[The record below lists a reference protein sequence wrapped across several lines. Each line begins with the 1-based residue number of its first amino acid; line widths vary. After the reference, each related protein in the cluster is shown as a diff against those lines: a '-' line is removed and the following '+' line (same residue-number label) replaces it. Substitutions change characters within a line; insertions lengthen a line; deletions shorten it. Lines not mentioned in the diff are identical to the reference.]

1 MNFDRRTLLQSI
13 AAAGAFSAF
22 TTKARFAFAATPGD
36 RRLVVV
42 ILRGALDGL
51 AAAPPHG
58 DKDYAGIR
66 GNLALQTTGAGAL
79 HDLDGFF
86 GLHPAFTNLKT
97 LYDAKQLIVFHNICS
112 PYRDRS
118 HFDGQ
123 NVLEAG
129 GTAPHLLQDGW
140 LNRALAPMGLK
151 NGEGALAIAQS
162 PPLMLSGKVQ
172 TGSWMPAVMPAPD
185 ELFLQQVRALYANDA
200 VLKAS
205 LSSALALQA
214 SAQGAMDDVASK
226 SMQPGSDGKARTGG
240 AYGDL
245 TPLFQGAGK
254 LLAASHG
261 PRVATLEASG
271 WDTHVAEGAA
281 DGQLAPRLAALDGA
295 IDAMRTA
302 MGPHVWKQT
311 AVVMATEFG
320 RTVHPNGSG
329 GTDHGTGGAAFL
341 FGGAVQGGQTKAEWV
356 GLSSGVLKDGRDQP
370 ARTDLRALFK
380 GVLAEQMGVSNAAL
394 ETTIFPDST
403 SAGAMKGLIRT

>member
-1 MNFDRRTLLQSI
+1 MTLDRRSFLQSF
-13 AAAGAFSAF
+13 AGAGAISALG
-22 TTKARFAFAATPGD
+22 ARFAFAATPGD

-51 AAAPPHG
+51 AAVPPHG
-58 DKDYAGIR
+58 DKDYASVR
-66 GNLALQTTGAGAL
+66 GQLALQVSGAGAL

-86 GLHPAFTNLKT
+86 GLHPSFSNLKT
-97 LYDAKQLIVFHNICS
+97 LYDNKQLVVFHNICS

-118 HFDGQ
+118 HFEGQ
-123 NVLEAG
+123 NVLESG
-129 GTAPHLLQDGW
+129 GIQPHLLQDGW
-140 LNRALAPMGLK
+140 LNRALQPMGIG
-151 NGEGALAIAQS
+151 NGDRALAIAQT
-162 PPLMLSGKVQ
+162 PPLMLSGKIQ

-185 ELFLQQVRALYANDA
+185 ELFLNQVRALYANDA
-200 VLKAS
+200 VLKGS

-214 SAQGAMDDVASK
+214 ASQNAMDDA
-226 SMQPGSDGKARTGG
+226 QPMTADAQKRPGG
-240 AYGDL
+240 AAASGNL

-254 LLAASHG
+254 LLATPDG

-281 DGQLAPRLAALDGA
+281 DGQLARRLQALDTA
-295 IDAMRTA
+295 IEAMRTA
-302 MGPHVWKQT
+302 MGPEVWNKT

-341 FGGAVQGGQTKAEWV
+341 FGGAVQGGQVKAEWV
-356 GLSSGVLKDGRDQP
+356 GLGSGSLKDGRDQP

-380 GVLAEQMGVSNAAL
+380 GVLAEHMAVPNGAL
-394 ETTIFPDST
+394 ETTVFPDSA
-403 SAGAMKGLIRT
+403 SAAPIKGLIRS

>member
-1 MNFDRRTLLQSI
+1 MHLDRRSILQSF
-13 AAAGAFSAF
+13 AAAGVLSAAG
-22 TTKARFAFAATPGD
+22 ARFAFAATPGD

-58 DKDYAGIR
+58 DKDYASVR
-66 GNLALQTTGAGAL
+66 GQLALQTSGAGAL

-86 GLHPAFTNLKT
+86 GLHPSFANLKT
-97 LYDAKQLIVFHNICS
+97 LYDNKQLVVFHNICS

-118 HFDGQ
+118 HFEGQ
-123 NVLEAG
+123 NVLESG
-129 GTAPHLLQDGW
+129 GIQPHLLQDGW
-140 LNRALAPMGLK
+140 LNRALQPMGITK
-151 NGEGALAIAQS
+151 GDRALAIAQT

-185 ELFLQQVRALYANDA
+185 ELFLSQVRALYANDV
-200 VLKAS
+200 VLKES
-205 LSSALALQA
+205 LSNALALQA
-214 SAQGAMDDVASK
+214 ASQNAMDDSTAMAAGANGQK
-226 SMQPGSDGKARTGG
+226 RQGGG
-240 AYGDL
+240 AYGNL

-254 LLAASHG
+254 LLAASDG

-281 DGQLAPRLAALDGA
+281 DGQLARRLQALDLA

-302 MGPHVWKQT
+302 MGPEVWNKT

-341 FGGAVQGGQTKAEWV
+341 FGGAVQGGQVKAEWV

-370 ARTDLRALFK
+370 AKTDLRALFK
-380 GVLAEQMGVSNAAL
+380 GVLAEHMDVSGGAL
-394 ETTIFPDST
+394 ESVVFPDSA
-403 SAGAMKGLIRT
+403 SAVPIKGLIRA

>member
-1 MNFDRRTLLQSI
+1 MILDRRRLLQSF
-13 AAAGAFSAF
+13 AATGALAAQ
-22 TTKARFAFAATPGD
+22 ARFAFAATPGD

-58 DKDYAGIR
+58 DKDYADIR
-66 GNLALQTTGAGAL
+66 GDLALQTTGTGAL

-86 GLHPAFTNLKT
+86 GLHPAFTNLKS

-140 LNRALAPMGLK
+140 LNRALVPMGL
-151 NGEGALAIAQS
+151 NGGEGALAIAQS

-172 TGSWMPAVMPAPD
+172 TASWMPAVLPAPD

-214 SAQGAMDDVASK
+214 SAQGAMDDPASK
-226 SMQPGSDGKARTGG
+226 NMQPGADGKPRTGG

-254 LLAASHG
+254 LLAAPHG

-281 DGQLAPRLAALDGA
+281 DGQLARRLAALDAA

-302 MGPHVWKQT
+302 MGPDVWNKT

-341 FGGAVQGGQTKAEWV
+341 FGGAVAGSTVRAEWV
-356 GLSSGVLKDGRDQP
+356 GLSPGALKDGRDQP
-370 ARTDLRALFK
+370 ARTDLRSLFK

-394 ETTIFPDST
+394 ETTIFPDSA
-403 SAGAMKGLIRT
+403 SAAAMKGLIRT

>member
-1 MNFDRRTLLQSI
+1 MHLDRRSLLQSF
-13 AAAGAFSAF
+13 AGAGAVRALG
-22 TTKARFAFAATPGD
+22 ARFAFAATPGD

-58 DKDYAGIR
+58 DKDYASVR
-66 GNLALQTTGAGAL
+66 GQLALQTSGAGAL

-86 GLHPAFTNLKT
+86 GLHPSFANLKT
-97 LYDAKQLIVFHNICS
+97 LYDNKQLVVFHNICS

-118 HFDGQ
+118 HFEGQ
-123 NVLEAG
+123 NVLESG
-129 GTAPHLLQDGW
+129 GLQPHLLQDGW
-140 LNRALAPMGLK
+140 LNRALQPMGIT
-151 NGEGALAIAQS
+151 NGDRALAVAQT

-185 ELFLQQVRALYANDA
+185 ELFLNQVRALYANDV
-200 VLKAS
+200 VLKES
-205 LSSALALQA
+205 LSNALALQA
-214 SAQGAMDDVASK
+214 ASQNAMDDSASMSTGANGQK
-226 SMQPGSDGKARTGG
+226 RQGGG
-240 AYGDL
+240 AYGNL

-254 LLAASHG
+254 LLAASDG

-281 DGQLAPRLAALDGA
+281 DGQLARRLQALDVA

-302 MGPHVWKQT
+302 MGPEVWNKT

-341 FGGAVQGGQTKAEWV
+341 FGGAVQGGQVKAEWV
-356 GLSSGVLKDGRDQP
+356 GLSSGALKDGRDQP
-370 ARTDLRALFK
+370 AKTDLRALFK
-380 GVLAEQMGVSNAAL
+380 GLLAEHMDVPGDAL
-394 ETTIFPDST
+394 ESTVFPDSA
-403 SAGAMKGLIRT
+403 SAVPIKGLIRA

>member
-1 MNFDRRTLLQSI
+1 MNLDRRTLLQSF
-13 AAAGAFSAF
+13 AAAGAFTALGARS
-22 TTKARFAFAATPGD
+22 RFAFAATPGD

-51 AAAPPHG
+51 AAVPPYG

-66 GNLALQTTGAGAL
+66 GDLALQISGTGAL

-86 GLHPAFTNLKT
+86 GLHPSLTNLKG
-97 LYDAKQLIVFHNICS
+97 LYDTRQLIVFHNICS

-140 LNRALAPMGLK
+140 LNRALTPMGLTG
-151 NGEGALAIAQS
+151 GEGALAIAQT

-172 TGSWMPAVMPAPD
+172 TASWMPPVMPAPD
-185 ELFLQQVRALYANDA
+185 ELFLNQVRALYASDP

-214 SAQGAMDDVASK
+214 SAENAMDDPASK
-226 SMQPGSDGKARTGG
+226 NMQPGRGG
-240 AYGDL
+240 PYGDL
-245 TPLFQGAGK
+245 TPLFQGAGR
-254 LLAASHG
+254 LLAAPNG

-281 DGQLAPRLAALDGA
+281 DGQLARRLAALDAA

-302 MGPHVWKQT
+302 MGPDVWNKT

-341 FGGAVQGGQTKAEWV
+341 FGGAVAGGAVKAEWV
-356 GLSSGVLKDGRDQP
+356 GLSSGALKDGRDQP

-380 GVLAEQMGVSNAAL
+380 GVLAEHMDIPGGHWNRRY
-394 ETTIFPDST
+394 FPIAPLRRRSR
-403 SAGAMKGLIRT
+403 G

>member
-1 MNFDRRTLLQSI
+1 MDRRSFLYSG
-13 AAAGAFSAF
+13 AALSALAAFDAQ
-22 TTKARFAFAATPGD
+22 AHFAFAATD
-36 RRLVVV
+36 RRLVIV

-58 DKDYAGIR
+58 DKDYAGVR
-66 GNLALQTTGAGAL
+66 GELALSTDGAGAL
-79 HDLDGFF
+79 HDLDNFF
-86 GLHPAFTNLKT
+86 GLHPAFTNLKG
-97 LYDAKQLIVFHNICS
+97 LYDANQLVVFHNICS

-123 NVLEAG
+123 NVLESGAA
-129 GTAPHLLQDGW
+129 TPHLLQDGW
-140 LNRALAPMGLK
+140 LNRALTPMGLSAG
-151 NGEGALAIAQS
+151 NGALAIAQT

-172 TGSWMPAVMPAPD
+172 TASWMPAVMPAPD
-185 ELFLQQVRALYANDA
+185 ELFLNQVRDLYAGDP

-205 LSSALALQA
+205 LASALALQA
-214 SAQGAMDDVASK
+214 SARNAMDDPASK
-226 SMQPGSDGKARTGG
+226 SMQPGKGG

-245 TPLFQGAGK
+245 VPLFQGAGK
-254 LLAASHG
+254 LLAAPDG

-271 WDTHVAEGAA
+271 WDTHVNEGGA
-281 DGQLAPRLAALDGA
+281 DGQLGRRLSQLDAA

-302 MGPHVWKQT
+302 MGPDVWNKT

-341 FGGAVQGGQTKAEWV
+341 FGGAVAGGKVHAEWV
-356 GLSSGVLKDGRDQP
+356 GLGPDALQDGRDQP

-380 GVLAEQMGVSNAAL
+380 GVLAEQMGVPAGAL
-394 ETTIFPDST
+394 EKNVFPDS
-403 SAGAMKGLIRT
+403 AAAQPLKGLIHA

>member
-1 MNFDRRTLLQSI
+1 MSFDRRTLLKSLT
-13 AAAGAFSAF
+13 AAGAFVAISAR
-22 TTKARFAFAATPGD
+22 ARFAFAVTPGD

-51 AAAPPHG
+51 AAVPPHG
-58 DKDYAGIR
+58 DKDYAAVR
-66 GNLALQTTGAGAL
+66 GPLALQTGGTGAL

-86 GLHPAFTNLKT
+86 GLNPALTNLKG
-97 LYDAKQLIVFHNICS
+97 LYDARQLIVFHNICS

-129 GTAPHLLQDGW
+129 GTSPHLLQDGW
-140 LNRALAPMGLK
+140 LNRALAPMGLS
-151 NGEGALAIAQS
+151 NGGAIAIAQT
-162 PPLMLSGKVQ
+162 PPLMLSGKMQ
-172 TGSWMPAVMPAPD
+172 TGSWMPPVLPAPD
-185 ELFLQQVRALYANDA
+185 ELFLNQVRALYANDA

-214 SAQGAMDDVASK
+214 SAQDAMDDPASR
-226 SMQPGSDGKARTGG
+226 SAEPGKGG

-245 TPLFQGAGK
+245 TPLFQGAGH
-254 LLAASHG
+254 LLAATNG

-281 DGQLAPRLAALDGA
+281 DGQLARRLAALDAA
-295 IDAMRTA
+295 IDAMRAA
-302 MGPHVWKQT
+302 MGADVWNKT

-341 FGGAVQGGQTKAEWV
+341 FGGAVAGGSVRAEWV
-356 GLSSGVLKDGRDQP
+356 GLGPSVLKDGRDQP

-380 GVLAEQMGVSNAAL
+380 GLLAEQMDIPGGAL
-394 ETTIFPDST
+394 ETTIFPDSAAAP
-403 SAGAMKGLIRT
+403 SIKGLIRA

>member
-1 MNFDRRTLLQSI
+1 MHLDRRSILQSF
-13 AAAGAFSAF
+13 AAAGVLSAAG
-22 TTKARFAFAATPGD
+22 ARFAFAATPGD

-58 DKDYAGIR
+58 DKDYASVR
-66 GNLALQTTGAGAL
+66 GQLALQTSGAGAL

-86 GLHPAFTNLKT
+86 GLHPSFANLKT
-97 LYDAKQLIVFHNICS
+97 LYDNKQLVVFHNICS

-118 HFDGQ
+118 HFEGQ
-123 NVLEAG
+123 NVLESG
-129 GTAPHLLQDGW
+129 GIQPHLLQDGW
-140 LNRALAPMGLK
+140 LNRALQPMGITK
-151 NGEGALAIAQS
+151 GDRALAIAQT

-185 ELFLQQVRALYANDA
+185 ELFLNQVRALYANDV
-200 VLKAS
+200 VLKES
-205 LSSALALQA
+205 LSNALALQA
-214 SAQGAMDDVASK
+214 ASQNAMDDSTAMAVGANGQK
-226 SMQPGSDGKARTGG
+226 RQGGG
-240 AYGDL
+240 AYGNL

-254 LLAASHG
+254 LLAASDG

-281 DGQLAPRLAALDGA
+281 DGQLARRLQALDLA

-302 MGPHVWKQT
+302 MGPEVWNKT

-341 FGGAVQGGQTKAEWV
+341 FGGAVQGGQVKAEWV

-370 ARTDLRALFK
+370 AKTDLRALFK
-380 GVLAEQMGVSNAAL
+380 GVLAEHMDVSGGAL
-394 ETTIFPDST
+394 ESVVFPDSA
-403 SAGAMKGLIRT
+403 SAVPIKGLIRA

>member
-1 MNFDRRTLLQSI
+1 MSLNRRSLLQSF
-13 AAAGAFSAF
+13 AAAGVLGAVDAR
-22 TTKARFAFAATPGD
+22 ARFAFAATPGD

-51 AAAPPHG
+51 AAVPPHG
-58 DKDYAGIR
+58 DNDYAAVR
-66 GNLALQTTGAGAL
+66 GQLALQTTGAGAL

-86 GLHPAFTNLKT
+86 GLHPSLTNMKS
-97 LYDAKQLIVFHNICS
+97 LYDAKELVVFHNICS

-118 HFDGQ
+118 HFEGQ
-123 NVLEAG
+123 NVLESG
-129 GTAPHLLQDGW
+129 GIKPHVLEDGW
-140 LNRALAPMGLK
+140 LNRALQPMGLT
-151 NGEGALAIAQS
+151 GQDRALAVAQT
-162 PPLMLSGKVQ
+162 PPLMLSGKIQ

-185 ELFLQQVRALYANDA
+185 ELFLNQVRALYANDA
-200 VLKAS
+200 VLKES

-214 SAQGAMDDVASK
+214 AAQNAMDDAS
-226 SMQPGSDGKARTGG
+226 SMSPELNGQKRLGGG
-240 AYGDL
+240 AYGNL

-254 LLAASHG
+254 LLAASDG

-281 DGQLAPRLAALDGA
+281 DGQLARRLQMLDAA
-295 IDAMRTA
+295 IDAMKTA
-302 MGPHVWKQT
+302 MGPDVWKKT

-341 FGGAVQGGQTKAEWV
+341 FGGAVQGGHVQAEWM
-356 GLSSGVLKDGRDQP
+356 GLSSGALKDGRDQP

-380 GVLAEQMGVSNAAL
+380 GVLAEQMQVPTGAL
-394 ETTIFPDST
+394 ESTVFPDS
-403 SAGAMKGLIRT
+403 AAAAPIKGLIRT

>member
-1 MNFDRRTLLQSI
+1 MHLDRRSLLQSF
-13 AAAGAFSAF
+13 AGAGAVSALG
-22 TTKARFAFAATPGD
+22 ARFAFAATPGD

-58 DKDYAGIR
+58 DKDYASVR
-66 GNLALQTTGAGAL
+66 GQLALQTSGAGAL

-86 GLHPAFTNLKT
+86 GLPPSFANLKT
-97 LYDAKQLIVFHNICS
+97 LYDNKQLVVFHNICS

-118 HFDGQ
+118 HFEGQ
-123 NVLEAG
+123 NVLESG
-129 GTAPHLLQDGW
+129 GIQPHLLQDGW
-140 LNRALAPMGLK
+140 LNRALQPMGIT
-151 NGEGALAIAQS
+151 NGDRALAVAQT

-185 ELFLQQVRALYANDA
+185 ELFLNQVRGLYANDV
-200 VLKAS
+200 VLKES
-205 LSSALALQA
+205 LSNALALQA
-214 SAQGAMDDVASK
+214 ASQNAMDDSTAMAAGLNGQK
-226 SMQPGSDGKARTGG
+226 RQGG
-240 AYGDL
+240 AAYGNL

-254 LLAASHG
+254 LLAASDG

-281 DGQLAPRLAALDGA
+281 DGQLARRLQALDVA

-302 MGPHVWKQT
+302 MGPEVWNKT

-341 FGGAVQGGQTKAEWV
+341 FGGAVQGGQVKAEWV
-356 GLSSGVLKDGRDQP
+356 GLSSGALKDGRDQP
-370 ARTDLRALFK
+370 AKTDLRALFK
-380 GVLAEQMGVSNAAL
+380 GLLAEHMDVPGDAL
-394 ETTIFPDST
+394 ESTVFPDSA
-403 SAGAMKGLIRT
+403 SAVPIKGLIRA

>member
-1 MNFDRRTLLQSI
+1 MHLDRRSLLQSF
-13 AAAGAFSAF
+13 AAAGVLSAGG
-22 TTKARFAFAATPGD
+22 ARFAFAATPGD

-58 DKDYAGIR
+58 DKDYAAVR
-66 GNLALQTTGAGAL
+66 GQLALQTSGTGAL

-86 GLHPAFTNLKT
+86 GLHPSFANLKT
-97 LYDAKQLIVFHNICS
+97 LYDNKQLVVFHNICS

-118 HFDGQ
+118 HFEGQ
-123 NVLEAG
+123 NVLESG
-129 GTAPHLLQDGW
+129 GIQPHLLQDGW
-140 LNRALAPMGLK
+140 LNRALQPMGIT
-151 NGEGALAIAQS
+151 NGDRALAVAQT

-185 ELFLQQVRALYANDA
+185 ELFLNQVRALYANDA
-200 VLKAS
+200 VLKDS
-205 LSSALALQA
+205 LSNALALQA
-214 SAQGAMDDVASK
+214 ASQNAMDDPAAMTTGPNGGK
-226 SMQPGSDGKARTGG
+226 RPGGG
-240 AYGDL
+240 AYGNL

-254 LLAASHG
+254 LLAAPDG

-281 DGQLAPRLAALDGA
+281 DGQLARRLQALDVA

-302 MGPHVWKQT
+302 MGPDVWNKT

-341 FGGAVQGGQTKAEWV
+341 FGGAVQGGQVKAEWV
-356 GLSSGVLKDGRDQP
+356 GLSSGALKDGRDQP

-380 GVLAEQMGVSNAAL
+380 GVLADHMAVPNGAL
-394 ETTIFPDST
+394 ETTVFPDSA
-403 SAGAMKGLIRT
+403 SAAPTKGLIRA